1 MKAIGYLIVV
11 CWACFSM
18 YGCGG
23 GTGGAA
29 TPVAGADVIQAYKF
43 TVTGEA
49 STTTTTLP
57 QQFTDPDWDSKRFL
71 CDQAGY
77 DLTAYA
83 GQVVSLTSYSL
94 VRKRAF
100 FITLTDL
107 EGIAQFLDVG
117 QEVAAT
123 LWVITKDGR
132 TIGAYL
138 ALDVSAL
145 PLLSLREV

>member
-1 MKAIGYLIVV
+1 MKAIGYLIIA

-18 YGCGG
+18 FGCGDG
-23 GTGGAA
+23 AGGAA

-57 QQFTDPDWDSKRFL
+57 QQFTDPDWDSKRYL
-71 CDQAGY
+71 CREAGY
-77 DLTAYA
+77 DLAAYA

-100 FITLTDL
+100 FITPTDFL
-107 EGIAQFLDVG
+107 GIGTPIVVG
-117 QEVAAT
+117 QDVAAT

-138 ALDVSAL
+138 SLDVSAL